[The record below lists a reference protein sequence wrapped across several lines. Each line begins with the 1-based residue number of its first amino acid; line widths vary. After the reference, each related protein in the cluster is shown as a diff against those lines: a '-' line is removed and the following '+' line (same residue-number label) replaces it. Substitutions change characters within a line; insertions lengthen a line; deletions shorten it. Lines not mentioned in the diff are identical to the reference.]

1 MTLQTKDLRLNNLL
15 EVDGVIIQV
24 GKIEEKHITWNLS
37 KKDNLRVW
45 NPFLPINDE
54 RIKLINITE
63 EMLFKFGFKK
73 IDHHRFKIQP
83 SQYDWFY
90 TYSIHDNAF
99 RFYVEDTILCLNT
112 IFYVHELQNLYFA
125 LVGKELVVSDAVS

>member
-1 MTLQTKDLRLNNLL
+1 MSLQTKDLRLNNLL

-37 KKDNLRVW
+37 KNDKLRVW
-45 NPFLPINDE
+45 NPFLSINDE
-54 RIKLINITE
+54 RIKPIPLTE
-63 EMLFKFGFKK
+63 EWIVKFGFKK

-112 IFYVHELQNLYFA
+112 IFYVHQLQNLYFA
-125 LVGKELVVSDAVS
+125 LNGEDLVLSDAVL

>member
-1 MTLQTKDLRLNNLL
+1 MSLQTKDLRLNNLL
-15 EVDGVIIQV
+15 EVDGEIIQV

-37 KKDNLRVW
+37 KNDNLRVW

-54 RIKLINITE
+54 RIKPINLTE
-63 EMLFKFGFKK
+63 EWLFIFGFKK

-99 RFYVEDTILCLNT
+99 RFYVEDIIVCLNT
-112 IFYVHELQNLYFA
+112 IFYVHQLQNLYFA
-125 LVGKELVVSDAVS
+125 LIGTDLVVYDAVS